1 MDSQQWIEQLAR
13 QARLEPIPT
22 IRIAAPQIARGG
34 LEPALRPL
42 PRWPLSLSAGVSLM
56 AACLLLALGVRAQQS
71 TTTTSASPVT
81 VSSNASST
89 QAPDDMTAL
98 FSPLQVENH

>member
-22 IRIAAPQIARGG
+22 IPIVAPQIARAG
-34 LEPALRPL
+34 LEPVLRPL

-56 AACLLLALGVRAQQS
+56 AACLLLTLGVRAQQS
-71 TTTTSASPVT
+71 TTTASAPAAT
-81 VSSNASST
+81 VSSNTSSS
-89 QAPDDMTAL
+89 QAPDAVTAL